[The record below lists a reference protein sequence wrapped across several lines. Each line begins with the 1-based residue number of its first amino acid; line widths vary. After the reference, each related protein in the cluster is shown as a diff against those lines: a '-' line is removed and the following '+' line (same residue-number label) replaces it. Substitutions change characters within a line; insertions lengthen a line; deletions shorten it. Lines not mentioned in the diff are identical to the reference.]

1 MKTRRL
7 IALILAL
14 LMLTMTACGV
24 KHESDTTTTS
34 STSESVASG
43 EVTTTTAIEETTV
56 PVETGFL
63 EGISEA
69 EVKALRLD
77 GYTVNVFMR
86 GKGGDW
92 SNKDIWVEA
101 ITGDVLNDAVFER
114 NAHLED
120 TYGFKFNLSY
130 SVDSYA
136 NEIKTY
142 VLSGDTTY
150 DLAFPQARTAASAAQ
165 QGCFMDLTQLNY
177 IDPKSD
183 CWNHVFNDELMFDGR
198 LFFITGDISVNA
210 FKAVRVMMF
219 NKAMVE
225 ENRLE
230 SPYELVNSG
239 KWTIEKMHEMS
250 SKVNRDLNGDQ
261 QMTMED
267 QWGMTMQSSTAGLPM
282 FYGAGLKA
290 VEMVDGLPKVT
301 LDSPLAADV
310 FDKIV
315 AVLADESVYYIGD
328 TNVALGIFSE
338 GHSLFYAEVLL
349 SATKLRSSDVVFGLI
364 PAPKYSEEQDFYRA
378 YADCYCISPAVIPA
392 SANDPELSAFVLQ
405 ATSEASTTTTRPAYY
420 DVALTYK
427 HLYDEE
433 SREMLDLIFDNFTL
447 DACDLYLWGNIISV
461 ITKTFARSGSTNLS
475 TFLAQNKRP
484 IEAAI
489 KRTISQYNS
498 IS

>member
-1 MKTRRL
+1 MKKRRL

-24 KHESDTTTTS
+24 SSGNDTTTTT
-34 STSESVASG
+34 STPESVASG
-43 EVTTTTAIEETTV
+43 GVTTTAALEETTV

-63 EGISEA
+63 EGISKEK
-69 EVKALRLD
+69 VKALGLD

-101 ITGDVLNDAVFER
+101 ITGDILSDAVFER
-114 NAHLED
+114 NAYLED

-130 SVDSYA
+130 SVDTYA

-142 VLSGDTTY
+142 VLSQDNTY
-150 DLAFPQARTAASAAQ
+150 DLAFPQARSAASAAQ
-165 QGCFMDLTQLNY
+165 QGCFMDLNQLNY

-183 CWNHVFNDELMFDGR
+183 CWNHVFNDELTFDGR

-210 FKAVRVMMF
+210 FKAIRVMMF
-219 NKAMVE
+219 NKDMVA
-225 ENRLE
+225 ENQLE

-239 KWTIEKMHEMS
+239 KWTIDKMHEMS

-261 QMTMED
+261 KMGIED

-301 LDSPLAADV
+301 LDSTHASDV

-315 AVLADESVYYIGD
+315 SVLSDESVYYIGD
-328 TNVALGIFSE
+328 TQIALSIFSE
-338 GHSLFYAEVLL
+338 EHSLFYAEVLL

-364 PAPKYSEEQDFYRA
+364 PAPKYNEEQDFYRA
-378 YADCYCISPAVIPA
+378 YADCHCISPAVIPA
-392 SANDPELSAFVLQ
+392 SAKNPELSAFVLQ

-433 SREMLDLIFDNFTL
+433 SREMLNLIFDNFTL
-447 DACDLYLWGNIISV
+447 DACDLYLWGDIINV
-461 ITKTFARSGSTNLS
+461 ITKTFNRSGSTNLS
-475 TFLAQNKRP
+475 TFLAQNRRP
-484 IEAAI
+484 IEATI